1 MKVAVMGAAGRMGG
15 AVIRVLAETEGL
27 DLVAAIDRSGEGDAG
42 LRSGVGALGVDF
54 DADVRA
60 VDGADVVIDFSLP
73 DAAEALFVQCAE
85 SRTPVVTGTT
95 NLGDRA
101 EAALQTLQA
110 LTPVVQAPNFSQGVT
125 LLFDLAARAAEL
137 AGPAFDAEIVEMHHR
152 HKVDAPS
159 GTAKRLAEVVAEAK
173 ALGDDPFVHG
183 RSGHTGARTDG
194 EVGVMTLRGGD
205 VVGEHTLLLA
215 SAGERLEL
223 THRAT
228 DRTIFARGAVRA
240 ARWVVSQ
247 PPGRYDM
254 RDVMGLRA

>member
-1 MKVAVMGAAGRMGG
+1 MKVAVMGAGGRMGG
-15 AVIRVLAETEGL
+15 AVIRVLVESPDLE
-27 DLVAAIDRSGEGDAG
+27 LVAAIDRGEGDAG
-42 LRSGVGALGVDF
+42 EKAGVGKLGIDF
-54 DADVRA
+54 TSDVSA
-60 VDGADVVIDFSLP
+60 VASADVVIDFSLP
-73 DAAEALFVQCAE
+73 DAAEDLFAACA
-85 SRTPVVTGTT
+85 SSKTPVVTGTT
-95 NLGDRA
+95 NLSAGA
-101 EAALQTLQA
+101 QAALDA
-110 LTPVVQAPNFSQGVT
+110 LAATVPVVQAPNFSQGVT

-173 ALGDDPFVHG
+173 ALGADPFVHG

-205 VVGEHTLLLA
+205 VVGEHTLFLA
-215 SAGERLEL
+215 TAGERLEL

-247 PPGRYDM
+247 PAGRYDM
-254 RDVMGLRA
+254 KSVMGLAG

>member
-1 MKVAVMGAAGRMGG
+1 MKVAVMGAGGRMGG
-15 AVIRVLAETEGL
+15 AVIRVLHESPDLE
-27 DLVAAIDRSGEGDAG
+27 LVAAIDRAEGDAG
-42 LRSGVGALGVDF
+42 EKAGVGKLGVEF
-54 DADVRA
+54 TTDVSA
-60 VDGADVVIDFSLP
+60 VAAADVVIDFSLP
-73 DAAEALFVQCAE
+73 EGAEALFQQCLA
-85 SRTPVVTGTT
+85 SKTPVVTGTT
-95 NLGDRA
+95 NLSTEA
-101 EAALQTLQA
+101 QAALDA
-110 LTPVVQAPNFSQGVT
+110 LAETVPVVAAPNFSQGVT

-159 GTAKRLAEVVAEAK
+159 GTAKRLAEVVADAK

-205 VVGEHTLLLA
+205 VVGEHTLYLA
-215 SAGERLEL
+215 TAGERLEL

-240 ARWVVSQ
+240 ARWVVGQS
-247 PPGRYDM
+247 PGRYDM
-254 RDVMGLRA
+254 RDVMGLAG

>member
-1 MKVAVMGAAGRMGG
+1 VKVAVMGAAGRMGG

-27 DLVAAIDRSGEGDAG
+27 DLVAAVDRSGDGDAG
-42 LRSGVGALGVDF
+42 LRSGVGTLGVDF
-54 DADVRA
+54 TDDVRA

-85 SRTPVVTGTT
+85 SRTSVVTGTT
-95 NLGDRA
+95 NLSVNAQASLDRL
-101 EAALQTLQA
+101 AALV
-110 LTPVVQAPNFSQGVT
+110 PVVQAPNFSQGVT

-173 ALGDDPFVHG
+173 ALGTDPFVHG
-183 RSGHTGARTDG
+183 RSGHTGARTTG

-205 VVGEHTLLLA
+205 VVGEHTLYLA
-215 SAGERLEL
+215 TAGERLEL

-240 ARWVVSQ
+240 ARWVVGQS
-247 PPGRYDM
+247 PGRYDM
-254 RDVMGLRA
+254 RDVMGLSS

>member
-15 AVIRVLAETEGL
+15 AVIRVLAESDDLE
-27 DLVAAIDRSGEGDAG
+27 LVAAIDRSGEGDAG
-42 LRSGVGALGVDF
+42 LKAGAGELGVAFTD
-54 DADVRA
+54 DVSA
-60 VDGADVVIDFSLP
+60 VSAADVVIDFSLP
-73 DAAEALFVQCAE
+73 EAATALFEACLEAQI
-85 SRTPVVTGTT
+85 SVVSGTT
-95 NLGDRA
+95 NLSADA
-101 EAALQTLQA
+101 EALLQELA
-110 LTPVVQAPNFSQGVT
+110 EEVPVVQAPNFSQGVT
-125 LLFDLAARAAEL
+125 LLFDLAARAAKL

-173 ALGDDPFVHG
+173 ELGDDPFVHG

-205 VVGEHTLLLA
+205 VVGEHTLFLA
-215 SAGERLEL
+215 AAGERLEL

-240 ARWVVSQ
+240 ARWVTGQ
-247 PPGRYDM
+247 APGRYDM
-254 RDVMGLRA
+254 KSVMGLGD